1 MLATY
6 KSDED
11 MKRLYEMIPHADKM
25 QKLLIEA
32 EGKVDSTLVAG

>member
-6 KSDED
+6 KTDED
-11 MKRLYEMIPHADKM
+11 IKRLYELIPHADKM

-32 EGKVDSTLVAG
+32 EDKIDSTLVAG